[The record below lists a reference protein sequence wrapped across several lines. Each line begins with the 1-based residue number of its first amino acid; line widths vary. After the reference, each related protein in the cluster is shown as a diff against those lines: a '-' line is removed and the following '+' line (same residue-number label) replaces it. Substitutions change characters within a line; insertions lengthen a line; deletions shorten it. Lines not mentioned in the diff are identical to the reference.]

1 MPGTVLMT
9 SRLCEESGAVS
20 GDSNPFASLGNKVY
34 NTSYYHGELQSGKG
48 WRVGQESPG
57 AS

>member
-1 MPGTVLMT
+1 MPGAVLMT

-34 NTSYYHGELQSGKG
+34 NTSYYYGESQ
-48 WRVGQESPG
+48 
-57 AS
+57 